1 MFEYLMPLLVMPT
14 YAHTLLDQTYNAAV
28 ARQIEYG
35 RERSVPWGVSESGY
49 NTFDA
54 ALNYQ
59 YRGFGVP
66 ELGLARGLADDLV
79 IAPYA
84 SALALMVDPQAACGN
99 LRRLASIGAAGDYG
113 FFEAV
118 DYAPA
123 RVPPGQEKAVVK
135 SFMAHHQGMTLLALA
150 QRLLGSPMQQRVERL
165 PEFRATL
172 LLLQERIP
180 KASAPNLYHRALM
193 SASRGV
199 SSALQMPQRL
209 VSRADTTMP
218 EVQLLSNG
226 HYHVMVTNAGG
237 GYSRW
242 KDLAITRWREDA
254 TRDHWGT
261 FCYVRDVASGA
272 FWSCAHHPTAAPAD
286 KYEATF
292 SESRVEFRRR
302 DHDCETRLEI
312 VVSPEDDIELRRLH
326 ITNLSDKARAI
337 DVTSYA
343 EVVLAAAAADASHP
357 AFSNL
362 FVQTEILERSHAL
375 VCTRRPR
382 SLAERVPWM
391 FHRMAIHGIAADHVS
406 YETDRARF
414 IGRGR
419 TLAAPRAMQDAVLS
433 GSAGSVLDPIV
444 SIRYRVTLLPHA
456 TATLD
461 MVFGAAETRE
471 ECLALI
477 GKYEDRHLADRVFD
491 LSWTHSLVTLRQI
504 NAAELDAQL
513 YGRLAGAVLYASPA
527 LRADAGTL
535 AKNRRG
541 QADLWGYAISGD
553 LPIVLL
559 KIGDPANID
568 LVRQL
573 VQAHA
578 YWRLKGL
585 VVDLVIWN
593 EDRVGYLQVLQDRIM
608 GLIAAGIEAQA
619 IDRPGGIFVRRGDQ
633 ISEEDRLL
641 LQSVARVIISDQHGP
656 LSEQIIERSVGSA
669 RVERRKVPRP
679 PRFVEPPAAAPL
691 PATAL
696 AFDNGLGGFSADGR
710 EYVITTAADRV
721 TPAPWAN
728 VLANAH
734 FGTIVSESGPSY
746 TWSENSHEFRLTPWY
761 NDALTDVSGEAFY
774 IRDEETGRYWSPTPL
789 PCRGAASYVT
799 RHGFGYTVYE
809 HTEDGIASELSLFVA
824 TDAPIKFSVLRVR
837 NTSGKLRRLSATGY
851 VEWVLGDAREKTAM
865 HVVTEVEPA
874 SGAVCARNRY
884 NTEFSGRVAF
894 FDVSGAARTVT
905 GDRGEFIGRNG
916 SLARPAGMLRPHL
929 SNRLGAGFDPCAAL
943 HVPFDLPDGA
953 VREFVFRLGAAGR
966 NAAGQDEDVR
976 TLLERFRGP
985 TAARRVYEEVAS
997 YWRRTVGAVQVSTP
1011 DIAFNVLANG
1021 WLVYQTLACRMW
1033 ARSGYYQS
1041 GGAFGFRD
1049 QLQDAMALVHTDS
1062 QILRKHLLLC
1072 ASRQYGEGDVQHW
1085 WHPPSGRGV
1094 RTRCS
1099 DDLLWLPLAIARY
1112 VATTAETSV
1121 LEETAPFLEG
1131 RAVEAH
1137 EDSYYDLP
1145 RIANERASL
1154 YEHGVRA
1161 IRRALQ
1167 FGPHGLPLMGTGDWN
1182 DGMNLVGEGGVGESV
1197 WLGFFLYDV
1206 LSRYSEVASAH
1217 GDAPFSEQCKREAL
1231 RLQGALEQ
1239 HGWDGDWYRRA
1250 YFDDGTPLGSQTS
1263 PECVIDSISQSWSVL
1278 SGAARSDR
1286 RERAMNVLDE
1296 RLVRRKDQLVQ
1307 LLTPPFDKSALNPGY
1322 IKGYVPGVREN
1333 GGQYTH
1339 AGIWAAMA
1347 FAALGDNRR
1356 AWELY
1361 SILHPINHA
1370 RDATTASIYK
1380 VEPYVAVADV
1390 YAVAP
1395 HVGRGGWTWYTGS
1408 AGWMYRLLLE
1418 SLLGVKREGD
1428 CLTLAPCLPPHW
1440 ACAKVDYR
1448 FHDTPYEITI
1458 VQSDG
1463 DGPAMLTVDGQ
1474 KQPHH
1479 AISLVNDG
1487 RTHYATLSLRL
1498 RAPLSEASPLCA

>member
-1 MFEYLMPLLVMPT
+1 
-14 YAHTLLDQTYNAAV
+14 
-28 ARQIEYG
+28 
-35 RERSVPWGVSESGY
+35 
-49 NTFDA
+49 
-54 ALNYQ
+54 
-59 YRGFGVP
+59 
-66 ELGLARGLADDLV
+66 
-79 IAPYA
+79 
-84 SALALMVDPQAACGN
+84 
-99 LRRLASIGAAGDYG
+99 
-113 FFEAV
+113 
-118 DYAPA
+118 
-123 RVPPGQEKAVVK
+123 
-135 SFMAHHQGMTLLALA
+135 
-150 QRLLGSPMQQRVERL
+150 
-165 PEFRATL
+165 
-172 LLLQERIP
+172 
-180 KASAPNLYHRALM
+180 
-193 SASRGV
+193 
-199 SSALQMPQRL
+199 
-209 VSRADTTMP
+209 
-218 EVQLLSNG
+218 
-226 HYHVMVTNAGG
+226 
-237 GYSRW
+237 
-242 KDLAITRWREDA
+242 
-254 TRDHWGT
+254 
-261 FCYVRDVASGA
+261 
-272 FWSCAHHPTAAPAD
+272 
-286 KYEATF
+286 
-292 SESRVEFRRR
+292 
-302 DHDCETRLEI
+302 
-312 VVSPEDDIELRRLH
+312 
-326 ITNLSDKARAI
+326 
-337 DVTSYA
+337 
-343 EVVLAAAAADASHP
+343 
-357 AFSNL
+357 
-362 FVQTEILERSHAL
+362 
-375 VCTRRPR
+375 
-382 SLAERVPWM
+382 
-391 FHRMAIHGIAADHVS
+391 VS

-679 PRFVEPPAAAPL
+679 SRFVELPAAAPL

-1112 VATTAETSV
+1112 VATTAETGV

-1418 SLLGVKREGD
+1418 SLLGVTREGD